1 LRVRFE
7 RGRLAFDFRGLA
19 PSPDELIHCG
29 HNV

>member
-1 LRVRFE
+1 LRVGFE
-7 RGRLAFDFRGLA
+7 RGRLAFDIRLFA